1 VAAGEPPASRLAEVG
16 PEPTRTGPPAEVG
29 SAETPARAPASLPA
43 RTRRSFLSFALPGD
57 GFAFDQLQRFE
68 IIPSLSRV
76 GFDAK
81 STLHDFTGV
90 TSAVRGSVVA
100 RLSAPGQDA
109 AARIEADAAALDT
122 GLADRNAAMREHLAS
137 DAHPKIVF
145 ELRDFEPAAVDSA
158 ARQVSGT
165 VAGSMTVRGVTR
177 PLSMPVRLSVDD
189 RMRLVVE
196 GESPLL
202 LSDFRVPVPSQLGII
217 GMQDEV
223 RIWISLRARFAGRV
237 KP

>member
-1 VAAGEPPASRLAEVG
+1 
-16 PEPTRTGPPAEVG
+16 
-29 SAETPARAPASLPA
+29 
-43 RTRRSFLSFALPGD
+43 
-57 GFAFDQLQRFE
+57 
-68 IIPSLSRV
+68 
-76 GFDAK
+76 
-81 STLHDFTGV
+81 
-90 TSAVRGSVVA
+90 
-100 RLSAPGQDA
+100 
-109 AARIEADAAALDT
+109 
-122 GLADRNAAMREHLAS
+122 MREHLAS
-137 DAHPKIVF
+137 DAHPEIVF

-158 ARQVSGT
+158 AQRVSGT
-165 VAGSMTVRGVTR
+165 VTGSMTVRGVTR